1 MHPRSG
7 KEGRVAAAVR
17 GLVSRTLDQRGGG
30 GGSAKPGVAAAP
42 VAGCFSVYVGAGRE
56 RFVVPVERANHRLF
70 RRLLDDAELEYG
82 YAAQGPLA
90 LPGCDVAAFL
100 GVMWQMEHDD
110 DDGGGDDDVGTPV
123 MSPTMCG
130 LISRSCGTNG
140 GQAGREAAGYRML
153 RPTSTSLLRWWL

>member
-1 MHPRSG
+1 M
-7 KEGRVAAAVR
+7 R
-17 GLVSRTLDQRGGG
+17 GLVSRTLDRGGG
-30 GGSAKPGVAAAP
+30 GSGSGSAKPGVAAPA
-42 VAGCFSVYVGAGRE
+42 AGCFSVYVGAGRE
-56 RFVVPVERANHRLF
+56 RFVVPVERANHQLF

-130 LISRSCGTNG
+130 LISRSCGPMV
-140 GQAGREAAGYRML
+140 ARLAARRRG
-153 RPTSTSLLRWWL
+153 TEC

>member
-1 MHPRSG
+1 M
-7 KEGRVAAAVR
+7 
-17 GLVSRTLDQRGGG
+17 
-30 GGSAKPGVAAAP
+30 
-42 VAGCFSVYVGAGRE
+42 YVGAGRE

-82 YAAQGPLA
+82 YAAQGPLV

-100 GVMWQMEHDD
+100 GAMRQMEHHDD
-110 DDGGGDDDVGTPV
+110 DGGSGGGGDDDVGTPV